1 MNAQDSLKNR
11 GDGSR
16 EKVPDILQSR
26 VMTGKKAPEK
36 FRKLPDSIDSPPPSP
51 PLPDATSDASPP
63 LSQTALRRSRV
74 RPTPSPPRPLR
85 LPLTLLPVPL
95 SSPPSSRSL
104 PASFPS
110 LLLFSVPYVARGP
123 RPLRSPPAP
132 PRRLLRRKPA
142 PLANMS
148 SPFPRQNDA
157 FPASPSPPSSDLAP
171 SFLSAP
177 RPPPCRRG
185 TALFP
190 PGGLHSSSRRFPA
203 GQ

>member
-36 FRKLPDSIDSPPPSP
+36 FRKLPDSIE
-51 PLPDATSDASPP
+51 
-63 LSQTALRRSRV
+63 
-74 RPTPSPPRPLR
+74 SPPRPLR

-110 LLLFSVPYVARGP
+110 LLFFSVPHVARGP

-132 PRRLLRRKPA
+132 PRRLPDASPPLSQTCLRRSRVGPT
-142 PLANMS
+142 
-148 SPFPRQNDA
+148 
-157 FPASPSPPSSDLAP
+157 PSPPRTLLPLRAS
-171 SFLSAP
+171 
-177 RPPPCRRG
+177 PPALPTRHS
-185 TALFP
+185 LFP
-190 PGGLHSSSRRFPA
+190 SGGLHSSSRRFPA